1 MYNFHSPRW
10 SFRSP
15 ACSNLVWNYNAQ
27 TTSVSFYFW
36 WREPLV
42 MERKDLWMPLSYSSW
57 EPLQRPVK
65 HTTMFFQSYNPTLG
79 TNFIITVRKYQTKI
93 TFKEEFTCAHS
104 LRRHSLSWFKR
115 HNACGLHFA
124 RSRKRWMLVLNMSSI
139 FSFIWIIN
147 WMFRIPVHGM
157 VPSHS
162 GAFLL
167 IVSKNIITDIPKGVP
182 HPIPPV
188 LLNSSCN

>member
-1 MYNFHSPRW
+1 MKGDPVSDHIREFLL
-10 SFRSP
+10 
-15 ACSNLVWNYNAQ
+15 LVAWAL
-27 TTSVSFYFW
+27 SI
-36 WREPLV
+36 
-42 MERKDLWMPLSYSSW
+42 ERKDLWMSLLYSSW

-65 HTTMFFQSYNPTLG
+65 HTVMFFQSYNPTLG

-93 TFKEEFTCAHS
+93 TFKEELTCAHS
-104 LRRHSLSWFKR
+104 LRRYKGTMLET
-115 HNACGLHFA
+115 CGLHFA
-124 RSRKRWMLVLNMSSI
+124 ESRKRWMQALNMSSI

-147 WMFRIPVHGM
+147 WIFRVPVHGM

-162 GAFLL
+162 GVVLQFLL
-167 IVSKNIITDIPKGVP
+167 IVSKNTITDIPEGVP

>member
-1 MYNFHSPRW
+1 MKGDPVPDYIRKFFLSVAWALSNGEEGFVNAPFILILRTMTK
-10 SFRSP
+10 
-15 ACSNLVWNYNAQ
+15 ACE
-27 TTSVSFYFW
+27 THGPVS
-36 WREPLV
+36 
-42 MERKDLWMPLSYSSW
+42 
-57 EPLQRPVK
+57 
-65 HTTMFFQSYNPTLG
+65 HSYNPTLG
-79 TNFIITVRKYQTKI
+79 TNFIIAVTKYQTKI
-93 TFKEEFTCAHS
+93 TFKEEFTCVHS
-104 LRRHSLSWFKR
+104 LRRYSLSWFKR

-147 WMFRIPVHGM
+147 WMFWIPVHGM

-162 GAFLL
+162 GVVVQFLL